1 MKRVRFYLKDYKGQ
15 AIMAPLFKMAEALMD
30 LFVPLVVAAII
41 NNGIALQDRAYVVRC
56 FILLIL
62 LAAAGLG
69 LSITAQWFA
78 ARTSVGVAGKIRQD
92 LFAHIQSL
100 SYKEL
105 DELGSDTL
113 ITRMTSDVNQI
124 QNGLNLA
131 LRLLLRSPFIVFGAM
146 IMAFTINVRCALIF
160 AVVIPVLAVVIFG
173 IMLFSIPILKK
184 VQRALDALLGVTR
197 ENMSGVRVIR
207 AFCREE
213 ESVAE
218 FDEKNKAVTRLNEIA
233 GRLSALMNPLTYVII
248 NIAAIILIHQGAISV
263 NLGDLQQGDVVALYN
278 YMSQII
284 VELIKMASFIIAI
297 NRSLASASR
306 IEQVLEVKPSIT
318 YGTAVLKGLQEEG
331 EKVPAVAFEDVSFAY
346 TQGSDSALEHISFTA
361 HQGETVGIIGG
372 TGSGKSTLVNLIMR
386 FYDTTGGCVKLE
398 GRDVREYSKEAV
410 VEKVGIV
417 PQKAVLFEGTIRENL
432 KWGNEE
438 ASDEDLMKAA
448 KMAQALDV
456 IKGKGGLD
464 AVIRQN
470 GRNLSGGQKQRLTIA
485 RALVKKPSLLI
496 LDDSASALDYAT
508 DLKLRKALASLTQTT
523 VFIVSQRSSGIRH
536 ADKILV
542 LDDGT
547 LAGQGSH
554 EELMEACP
562 VYQEIYY
569 SQYPEERPTEEKSRI
584 KTEEVM
590 A

>member
-1 MKRVRFYLKDYKGQ
+1 
-15 AIMAPLFKMAEALMD
+15 MAPLFKMAEALMD
-30 LFVPLVVAAII
+30 LFVPLVVAAVI
-41 NNGIALQDRAYVVRC
+41 NNGIALEDTGYVVRC
-56 FILLIL
+56 FGLLIL

-160 AVVIPVLAVVIFG
+160 AVAIPILAVVVFG

-184 VQRALDALLGVTR
+184 VQKALDALLGLTR

-213 ESVAE
+213 EAVAE

-248 NIAAIILIHQGAISV
+248 NIAAIILIRQGAVCV
-263 NLGDLQQGDVVALYN
+263 NMGDLQQGDVVALYN

-297 NRSLASASR
+297 NRSLASAQR
-306 IEQVLEVKPSIT
+306 IDQVLEVKPSIV
-318 YGTAVLKGLQEEG
+318 YGDALLSGTEN
-331 EKVPAVAFEDVSFAY
+331 EKAAAVAFENVSFAY
-346 TQGSDSALEHISFTA
+346 TDGSDNALEHISFTA
-361 HQGETVGIIGG
+361 GQGETIGIIGG

-386 FYDTTGGCVKLE
+386 FYDVTEGCVKLE
-398 GRDVREYSKEAV
+398 GRDVRQYSKEAV

-417 PQKAVLFEGTIRENL
+417 PQKAVLFEGTIRDNL

-438 ASDEDLMKAA
+438 ASDEDMLEAA

-456 IKGKGGLD
+456 IESKGGLD

-470 GRNLSGGQKQRLTIA
+470 GRNLSGGQRQRLTIA

-508 DLKLRKALASLTQTT
+508 DLRLRKALASLTHTT
-523 VFIVSQRSSGIRH
+523 VFIVSQRASGIRH
-536 ADKILV
+536 ADRILV
-542 LDDGT
+542 LDDGI
-547 LAGQGSH
+547 LAGQGTH
-554 EELMEACP
+554 DELMASCP

-569 SQYPEERPTEEKSRI
+569 SQYPEERPSEDGRDVRTQ
-584 KTEEVM
+584 EVM